1 MTSVLEVKGL
11 TMRFGAVAAAQGIDL
26 TVEPATLVSVIGP
39 NGAGKTTFLNLITGY
54 LRPQEGTIRVLGTD
68 IAGLHPKEVTVLGV
82 GRSFQTPQLF
92 VRLSVLENAMVALAT
107 AEGRSLDLW
116 SPLAGADRTARALD
130 ILKRFGL
137 EHLAEQKASNIA
149 EGARKLLDVA
159 LAFALHPKLL
169 LLDEPTSGVSVEEKF
184 GVMDTLVAAL
194 REANVTAIFV
204 EHDMEVVRRFADR
217 VLVLSEGRIVAD
229 GPPDMVLGDEE
240 TRRLVAG
247 WH

>member
-1 MTSVLEVKGL
+1 MTAVLEVSGL
-11 TMRFGAVAAAQGIDL
+11 TMRFGAVAAAQEIDL
-26 TVEPATLVSVIGP
+26 TVDAGSLVSVIGP

-54 LRPQEGTIRVLGTD
+54 LKPQAGSIRVLGND
-68 IAGLHPKEVTVLGV
+68 IAGLHPQEVTLLGV

-92 VRLSVLENAMVALAT
+92 VGLSVLQNTMVALAT
-107 AEGRSLDLW
+107 AEGRSLDWW
-116 SPLAGADRTARALD
+116 SRLASPERGELAMG
-130 ILKRFGL
+130 ILKQFGL
-137 EHLAEQKASNIA
+137 ERLSDQKASEIA
-149 EGARKLLDVA
+149 EGARKLLDVV
-159 LAFALHPKLL
+159 LAFALDPKLL

-184 GVMDTLVAAL
+184 VVMDTLTAAL
-194 REANVTAIFV
+194 RKADITAIFV

-229 GPPDMVLGDEE
+229 GPPDEVLGDEE